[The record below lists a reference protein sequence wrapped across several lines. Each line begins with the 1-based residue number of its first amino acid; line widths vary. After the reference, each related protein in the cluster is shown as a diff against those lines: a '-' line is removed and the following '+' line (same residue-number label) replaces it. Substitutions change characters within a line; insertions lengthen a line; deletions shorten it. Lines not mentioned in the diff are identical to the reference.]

1 MASRF
6 FFLITRMTNTEV
18 LDFIDAL
25 ERYVADQLRQGAE
38 PPEYNPEALQIVDA
52 RNHLF
57 VNVGRRDDDEE
68 HDIFTLRALCCI
80 DEQTLEVVPNRQR
93 LGMIAR
99 HYFD

>member
-1 MASRF
+1 
-6 FFLITRMTNTEV
+6 MTNTEV

-68 HDIFTLRALCCI
+68 HDILPCVRFAVLTSRRLRWCPTAS
-80 DEQTLEVVPNRQR
+80 
-93 LGMIAR
+93 GWA
-99 HYFD
+99 